1 MVSESTYKLPMNIT
15 KTLNAYL
22 YTTSVCSIDCRPN
35 RGPLEL
41 GIHTALSTRMLPAYV
56 PIWMPIMNF
65 KTSFTILLV
74 NREPWPYILDRFRA
88 IASSTAFNCLRSSS
102 RRETDFLVG
111 APLIGDVAARFLA
124 ISENNYFVNTYFL

>member
-41 GIHTALSTRMLPAYV
+41 GIHTHFRHVCSLYV
-56 PIWMPIMNF
+56 PIWMPVMNF

-74 NREPWPYILDRFRA
+74 HREPWPYILDRFRA

-124 ISENNYFVNTYFL
+124 ISENNYFVNSYFL